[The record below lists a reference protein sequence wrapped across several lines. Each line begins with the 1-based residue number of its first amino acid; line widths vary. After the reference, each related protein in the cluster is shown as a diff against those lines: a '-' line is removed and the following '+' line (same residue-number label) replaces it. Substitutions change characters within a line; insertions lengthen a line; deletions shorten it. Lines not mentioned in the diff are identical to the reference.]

1 MRQLVGRTAI
11 ITGASRGIGIHIA
24 RALAKQRMHLV
35 LAARSEAGLEQVALD
50 MRALGARVLAV
61 RCDVAN
67 EADRADLVRRAEAE
81 FGEIDLLVNNAGIES
96 TFPYDRQSPEEI
108 ERIISVNLTAPML
121 LTRAVLPGMVAR
133 RRGHIVNIAS
143 LAGKVGVPYGLPY
156 AATKAGLIHFTESL
170 RSEFRGTGVSG
181 SVVCPGFVSEVG
193 MYDEMTKLSNVKASR
208 LAGTSAPSKVAAA
221 VVKCTRRDRPEMI
234 VNPGPMRL
242 LSAIAELAPGM
253 FERIYP
259 LFGANALFKKVAMEN
274 EVRAKGKP

>member
-1 MRQLVGRTAI
+1 MEMRQLVGRTAI

-67 EADRADLVRRAEAE
+67 EADRAGLVRRAEAE

-156 AATKAGLIHFTESL
+156 AATKAVLIHFTES
-170 RSEFRGTGVSG
+170 VS
-181 SVVCPGFVSEVG
+181 
-193 MYDEMTKLSNVKASR
+193 YTHLT
-208 LAGTSAPSKVAAA
+208 L
-221 VVKCTRRDRPEMI
+221 
-234 VNPGPMRL
+234 
-242 LSAIAELAPGM
+242 
-253 FERIYP
+253 
-259 LFGANALFKKVAMEN
+259 
-274 EVRAKGKP
+274 